1 MTHPMLARAA
11 QFQAAWYFSLLL
23 FAILLLVVLGT
34 AYALVGA
41 RRLWRSGAHGP
52 AAVIAGAVTV
62 NFLAIAGMYA
72 TAIGGLL
79 AIQVGGG
86 P

>member
-1 MTHPMLARAA
+1 MLARAG

-34 AYALVGA
+34 AYALVGV
-41 RRLWRSGAHGP
+41 RHLWRSGAHGP

-62 NFLAIAGMYA
+62 SFLTIAGIYA

-79 AIQVGGG
+79 ATQGSGG

>member
-1 MTHPMLARAA
+1 MLARAG

-23 FAILLLVVLGT
+23 FAILLVVVLGT
-34 AYALVGA
+34 AYALVGV
-41 RRLWRSGAHGP
+41 RRLWQSGAHGP

-62 NFLAIAGMYA
+62 SFLTIAGIYA

-79 AIQVGGG
+79 ATQGGGG

>member
-1 MTHPMLARAA
+1 MIARSA

-23 FAILLLVVLGT
+23 FAILLLIVVGT

-41 RRLWRSGAHGP
+41 RRLWRSGEHGP
-52 AAVIAGAVTV
+52 AAALAGAVTV
-62 NFLAIAGMYA
+62 GFLAMVGLYA

-79 AIQVGGG
+79 SIQGG
-86 P
+86 PGL

>member
-1 MTHPMLARAA
+1 MLARAG

-23 FAILLLVVLGT
+23 FTILLVVVLGT
-34 AYALVGA
+34 AYALVGV
-41 RRLWRSGAHGP
+41 RQLWRSGAHGP
-52 AAVIAGAVTV
+52 AAVIAGAVAFS
-62 NFLAIAGMYA
+62 FLAVAGIYA

-79 AIQVGGG
+79 ATQGGGG

>member
-1 MTHPMLARAA
+1 MLARAG

-23 FAILLLVVLGT
+23 FAILLVVVLGT
-34 AYALVGA
+34 AFALVGV
-41 RRLWRSGAHGP
+41 RTLWRSGAHGP

-62 NFLAIAGMYA
+62 SFLAIAGIYA

-79 AIQVGGG
+79 ATQGGGG

>member
-1 MTHPMLARAA
+1 MIARAG
-11 QFQAAWYFSLLL
+11 QFQAAWYYSLLL

-34 AYALVGA
+34 AYALLGV
-41 RRLWRSGAHGP
+41 RRLWRDGAHGP

-62 NFLAIAGMYA
+62 FFLVIIGMYA

-79 AIQVGGG
+79 ATHGGG
-86 P
+86 GT